1 MSDEPIFEDTPFG
14 RLEID
19 PKKGTTKMVF
29 PDGVDIRRSIP
40 LRLKYRQQ
48 S

>member
-29 PDGVDIRRSIP
+29 PDGVDTRLSIQIRQ
-40 LRLKYRQQ
+40 KYRPQN
-48 S
+48 